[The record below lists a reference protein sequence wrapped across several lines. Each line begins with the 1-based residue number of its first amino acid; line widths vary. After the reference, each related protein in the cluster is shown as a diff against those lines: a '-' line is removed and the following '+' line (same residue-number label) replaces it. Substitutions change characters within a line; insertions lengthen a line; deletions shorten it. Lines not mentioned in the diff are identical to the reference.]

1 MSDTNEEQLLTGLL
15 REVAE
20 ADANLV
26 APTNLEQRALSRWE
40 RSPRVASTRTSARVK
55 VALALAAAVLL
66 LIAGSIRSGPTP
78 ATSEPRRVDVV
89 APPPH
94 ATAEAVEPAP
104 VSVPAKTLRRRP
116 APIRRQSVDF
126 VPLLPMTPGELSGSF
141 QIVRVQM
148 PRAALGALA
157 ATTDMRHVQ
166 DPVLADV
173 LLGED
178 GMARAIRVSTDGT
191 APWRIR

>member
-1 MSDTNEEQLLTGLL
+1 M
-15 REVAE
+15 VI
-20 ADANLV
+20 V
-26 APTNLEQRALSRWE
+26 
-40 RSPRVASTRTSARVK
+40 
-55 VALALAAAVLL
+55 
-66 LIAGSIRSGPTP
+66 AGSMRHGPTP
-78 ATSEPRRVDVV
+78 VVNESRGVDVV

-94 ATAEAVEPAP
+94 EAVEAAASTP
-104 VSVPAKTLRRRP
+104 VTAPAKTSRRRP
-116 APIRRQSVDF
+116 APVHRQSVDF

-157 ATTDMRHVQ
+157 GTTDMRRVK
-166 DPVLADV
+166 DPVMADV

>member
-1 MSDTNEEQLLTGLL
+1 M
-15 REVAE
+15 
-20 ADANLV
+20 
-26 APTNLEQRALSRWE
+26 
-40 RSPRVASTRTSARVK
+40 
-55 VALALAAAVLL
+55 
-66 LIAGSIRSGPTP
+66 LIVAGSMRSGRPP
-78 ATSEPRRVDVV
+78 ATSEPPRVDV
-89 APPPH
+89 ATPMPE

-104 VSVPAKTLRRRP
+104 VILPAKTVARHP
-116 APIRRQSVDF
+116 AAVRHQSVDF
-126 VPLLPMTPGELSGSF
+126 IPLLPMTPGELSGSF

-157 ATTDMRHVQ
+157 RTTDMRHVQ